1 VQLVELPVAACAP
14 APLDAR
20 NDGALDAE
28 YRHVL
33 YDDGEERQRKEGA
46 EADPD
51 DDPPGERLH
60 VEQRYAGDRRDGP
73 DDGREGEQ
81 DGEAPA
87 DGRAGPARVLVDLIS
102 GRSL

>member
-1 VQLVELPVAACAP
+1 
-14 APLDAR
+14 
-20 NDGALDAE
+20 
-28 YRHVL
+28 VL